1 MDYLKR
7 KANRTL
13 LYILPQLNF
22 YSKNISNRVKTYNFY
37 GCYIGYKALDTEHI
51 YLLYKVIDED
61 TKDFVQ
67 WLSNKDYCIAS
78 IDVDSI
84 YKLLKIK
91 LPNEF
96 RGSLEK
102 FLGGKYSEMYSKED
116 VDKIFIPIEYKY
128 LKELQEL
135 FDKENKDLKNIL
147 TKNKEYEKVFL
158 DKVNKTF
165 DTNLEKL
172 NENSEYDFKPNLK
185 DEIFYYEPS

>member
-7 KANRTL
+7 KNNKTL

-22 YSKNISNRVKTYNFY
+22 YSRNISNRVKTDNFY
-37 GCYIGYKALDTEHI
+37 GCYIGYKTLDIDHI
-51 YLLYKVIDED
+51 YLLYKIVDED
-61 TKDFVQ
+61 TKAFVE
-67 WLSNKDYCIAS
+67 WLSDKEYCIDS
-78 IDVDSI
+78 IEVDSI
-84 YKLLKIK
+84 YKLIEIK
-91 LPNEF
+91 LPDRF
-96 RGSLEK
+96 KGSLEK
-102 FLGGKYSEMYSKED
+102 FLGGKYSEMYSLED
-116 VDKIFIPIEYKY
+116 IDKIFMPIEYKY

-135 FDKENKDLKNIL
+135 FDKENRDLKNIL

-172 NENSEYDFKPNLK
+172 NENSEYDFKPDLK

>member
-22 YSKNISNRVKTYNFY
+22 YSKNISNRVKTDNFY

-84 YKLLKIK
+84 YRLLKMK
-91 LPNEF
+91 LPIEF
-96 RGSLEK
+96 KGSLEK
-102 FLGGKYSEMYSKED
+102 FIGGKYSEMYSLKD
-116 VDKIFIPIEYKY
+116 IDKIFMPIEYKY

-135 FDKENKDLKNIL
+135 FDKENRDLKNIL

>member
-1 MDYLKR
+1 M
-7 KANRTL
+7 L
-13 LYILPQLNF
+13 LYL
-22 YSKNISNRVKTYNFY
+22 
-37 GCYIGYKALDTEHI
+37 H
-51 YLLYKVIDED
+51 LLSY
-61 TKDFVQ
+61 
-67 WLSNKDYCIAS
+67 
-78 IDVDSI
+78 
-84 YKLLKIK
+84 
-91 LPNEF
+91 
-96 RGSLEK
+96 
-102 FLGGKYSEMYSKED
+102 KED

>member
-22 YSKNISNRVKTYNFY
+22 YSKNISNRVKTDNFY

-51 YLLYKVIDED
+51 YLLYKIIDED
-61 TKDFVQ
+61 TKEFVQ
-67 WLSNKDYCIAS
+67 WLSNKDYCVGS
-78 IDVDSI
+78 IEIDSI
-84 YKLLKIK
+84 YRLLKMK
-91 LPNEF
+91 LPIEF
-96 RGSLEK
+96 KGSLEK
-102 FLGGKYSEMYSKED
+102 FIGGKSSEMYSLKD
-116 VDKIFIPIEYKY
+116 IDKIFMPIEYKY

-135 FDKENKDLKNIL
+135 FDKENKNLKDIL

-158 DKVNKTF
+158 DKVNRTF

-172 NENSEYDFKPNLK
+172 NENSEYDFKPDLK

>member
-22 YSKNISNRVKTYNFY
+22 YSRNISNRVKTDNFY

-61 TKDFVQ
+61 TKEFVQ
-67 WLSNKDYCIAS
+67 WLSNKDYCVAS
-78 IDVDSI
+78 IEVDSI

-135 FDKENKDLKNIL
+135 FDKENRDLKNIL
-147 TKNKEYEKVFL
+147 TKNKEYENVFL

>member
-1 MDYLKR
+1 MSYLKR

-13 LYILPQLNF
+13 LYVLPQLNF
-22 YSKNISNRVKTYNFY
+22 YSRNISNRIKTDNFY

-67 WLSNKDYCIAS
+67 WLSNKDYCVGF
-78 IDVDSI
+78 IDIDSV

-96 RGSLEK
+96 KGSLEK
-102 FLGGKYSEMYSKED
+102 FLGGKYSEMYSKEN

>member
-1 MDYLKR
+1 MDYLK
-7 KANRTL
+7 KKKNKTL

-22 YSKNISNRVKTYNFY
+22 YSRNISNRIKTDNFY

-61 TKDFVQ
+61 TKSFVQ
-67 WLSNKDYCIAS
+67 WLSNKDYCVDY
-78 IDVDSI
+78 IDVDSV
-84 YKLLKIK
+84 YKLLKIE
-91 LPNEF
+91 LPEKF
-96 RGSLEK
+96 RGSLER
-102 FLGGKYSEMYSKED
+102 FIGGEYSEMYSKED
-116 VDKIFIPIEYKY
+116 VDKIFMPIEYKY

-135 FDKENKDLKNIL
+135 FNKENEDLKKIL

-158 DKVNKTF
+158 DKINNTF

-172 NENSEYDFKPNLK
+172 NEKSEYDFKPNLK

>member
-1 MDYLKR
+1 MGYLKR

-22 YSKNISNRVKTYNFY
+22 YSRNISNRVKTDNFY

-61 TKDFVQ
+61 TKEFVQ
-67 WLSNKDYCIAS
+67 WLSNKDYCVAS
-78 IDVDSI
+78 IEVDSI

-135 FDKENKDLKNIL
+135 FDKENRDLKNIL
-147 TKNKEYEKVFL
+147 TKNKEYENVFL